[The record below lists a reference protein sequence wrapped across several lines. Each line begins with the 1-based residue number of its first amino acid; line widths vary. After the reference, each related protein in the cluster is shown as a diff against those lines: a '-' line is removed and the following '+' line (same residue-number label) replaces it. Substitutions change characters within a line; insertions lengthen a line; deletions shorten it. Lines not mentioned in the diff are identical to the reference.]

1 MFFPSVSLLVFVLG
15 TKLNQWMQEFN
26 LRNNS
31 NSLFETA
38 KCDRQTGNR
47 RTDEGHTWQALHIP
61 PP

>member
-1 MFFPSVSLLVFVLG
+1 
-15 TKLNQWMQEFN
+15 MQEFN